1 MKKYL
6 LILLLS
12 PMILSCGDDEC
23 MYTESIVT
31 ASVSEISDLQAYLDA
46 NSITATQ
53 HPSGF
58 FYLIV
63 TEGSGATPGLCSAVT
78 VQYVGRLTNGTIFDA
93 SPAGSTFYLG
103 RLIVGWQKGIPLIK
117 AGGTII
123 LYLPPSMGYG
133 SSAVGSIPANSI
145 LIFEI
150 QLTGVQ

>member
-6 LILLLS
+6 LLLFLS
-12 PMILSCGDDEC
+12 PLFFGCDEDEC
-23 MYTESIVT
+23 MYSDSVIT
-31 ASVSEISDLQAYLDA
+31 ASSSEVSDLQAYLDA

-58 FYLIV
+58 FYTIV

-78 VQYVGRLTNGTIFDA
+78 VQYIGRLTNGTIFDA

-117 AGGTII
+117 AGGTIN